1 MPKLIPIRFKDEQV
15 ERLEQA
21 ASLAGYK
28 HLSTYIRD
36 RLFSEEKA
44 DRNQEAIDP
53 WVDLERISFQLERI
67 ERNQKTQQTT
77 LAIAVYLLRKA
88 QTAGTLNSLR
98 AELANL
104 GATDD
109 VVNALL
115 PELANDIERI
125 TGDE

>member
-1 MPKLIPIRFKDEQV
+1 VPKLIPIRFKDEQV

-88 QTAGTLNSLR
+88 QTAGTLNGLR